1 VLFSLS
7 RPERVEMT
15 LFDMT
20 GRRIDTIL
28 GGFWGPGTHAAD
40 IDTEHLAPGLYFYRI
55 NMGTSVTS
63 GKILVLR

>member
-1 VLFSLS
+1 
-7 RPERVEMT
+7 
-15 LFDMT
+15 MT